1 VIVRILGEG
10 QFDVPSSALDT
21 LNELD
26 QRLIE
31 ALEANDADEFTS
43 ALGQLLATVK
53 AHAVPHPPDALDP
66 SDCVL
71 PGPDSSIEEVKAL
84 LRGDEGLIP
93 G

>member
-10 QFDVPSSALDT
+10 QFDVPDSTVDA

-26 QRLIE
+26 DRLIKAVDE
-31 ALEANDADEFTS
+31 NDPTEFAS
-43 ALGQLLATVK
+43 ALIALLTAVK
-53 AHAVPHPPDALDP
+53 AHATPHPPDALDP

-71 PGPDSSIEEVKAL
+71 PASDSSIEEVRAL
-84 LRGDEGLIP
+84 LSGEGLIP